1 MRRVLLLRIWDM
13 LLDFIILLARLG
25 LKIWDCCVIYGVTFL
40 EENLTS
46 LPVMFRASG
55 SCLGT
60 TNRSRWHP
68 QAGLWIWCQLE
79 KLGAFR
85 LGDGGVIWEPV
96 PKKPTPYQPCVSR
109 CHITGLCARADDMIR
124 ASPRAQMEVPVASV
138 LHLWTASSAAAGKP
152 AETAVCSPVSS
163 TRGHGMPAEALTCFH
178 LCEAE

>member
-1 MRRVLLLRIWDM
+1 MELPSQKKISHPSPLCSELLVLV
-13 LLDFIILLARLG
+13 LAPQIEVG
-25 LKIWDCCVIYGVTFL
+25 DIHKQGFGFDANWKSWEHSDWEMV
-40 EENLTS
+40 ESSEN
-46 LPVMFRASG
+46 R
-55 SCLGT
+55 
-60 TNRSRWHP
+60 
-68 QAGLWIWCQLE
+68 CQ
-79 KLGAFR
+79 KQR
-85 LGDGGVIWEPV
+85 
-96 PKKPTPYQPCVSR
+96 TPYQPCVSR

>member
-1 MRRVLLLRIWDM
+1 MQRVLILRIWDM

-25 LKIWDCCVIYGVTFL
+25 LKIWDCCVIYGVTFP

-68 QAGLWIWCQLE
+68 QAGLWIWCWLA

-96 PKKPTPYQPCVSR
+96 PKKTQHHTNPVYLDAISQGCVPELDHDQSISQGPNGGPCSQR
-109 CHITGLCARADDMIR
+109 AAPLDSILCC
-124 ASPRAQMEVPVASV
+124 SWETCWNCCLLSSV
-138 LHLWTASSAAAGKP
+138 
-152 AETAVCSPVSS
+152 
-163 TRGHGMPAEALTCFH
+163 
-178 LCEAE
+178 